1 MRSVN
6 RSLPARLV
14 DQTAHRGRCTSL
26 QREALYQSA
35 DTVYRETEAH
45 DYQRQAEAR
54 IGSQVAACAD
64 AYKPP
69 SGWFKKVNMPVVFRV
84 TCFDG

>member
-6 RSLPARLV
+6 RSLPASGLV

-35 DTVYRETEAH
+35 GIVYRETEAH
-45 DYQRQAEAR
+45 DYRRQTEAR

-69 SGWFKKVNMPVVFRV
+69 QVGSRR
-84 TCFDG
+84 